1 MIRLVL
7 IRCVRFN
14 LLLITALGLSS
25 CSANK
30 GKDDTYVDWRCSGN
44 KRSDNW
50 SCQPLE
56 IKNGQPV
63 NSGQLVNNSQ
73 LVNDSGE
80 KTSVVS
86 ATAKAAT
93 PAKAD
98 ATETPKAV
106 YVQVPRHQWRTQLP
120 TLTAEP
126 VIPDNIEGVG
136 HLRKPRSLPVR
147 QPAPVSLDSGER
159 LRPKRNDPA
168 HVVETAQE
176 EKNND
181 AVQLLAPEPGFTV
194 QLGAFKT
201 ENQLQQFIR
210 DNRLETLQFNHVT
223 THKDDAVWHL
233 VTWGHFGTPA
243 EARQAWSQREERYPK
258 VESWVR
264 PLGSLQKNG
273 SPRES

>member
-1 MIRLVL
+1 M
-7 IRCVRFN
+7 RCVGFN

-30 GKDDTYVDWRCSGN
+30 GKDDTYVDWRCSGS

-63 NSGQLVNNSQ
+63 NNGQLVNNS
-73 LVNDSGE
+73 GE
-80 KTSVVS
+80 KTNVAS

-93 PAKAD
+93 PATAG

-106 YVQVPRHQWRTQLP
+106 YVQVSRHQWRTQLP
-120 TLTAEP
+120 TLTVEP
-126 VIPDNIEGVG
+126 VIPDNIESAGRP
-136 HLRKPRSLPVR
+136 RKPRSLPVR
-147 QPAPVSLDSGER
+147 QPDPVSLDRDER
-159 LRPKRNDPA
+159 LRPSNDPA

-176 EKNND
+176 EKTND

-194 QLGAFKT
+194 QLGAFKS

-210 DNRLETLQFNHVT
+210 DNRLETLQFNHFT
-223 THKDDAVWHL
+223 MHKDDVVWHL
-233 VTWGHFGTPA
+233 VTWGQFGTPA

-258 VESWVR
+258 VESWIR
-264 PLGSLQKNG
+264 PLGSLQNNG